1 MKGQRMK
8 CLESTKNL
16 VVLLRNG
23 RVFIRQYE
31 ADDRI
36 RGVGVSHLTAQDFD
50 ELQDV
55 LCENKIRWN
64 SIKRWYVV
72 RGRKYENDKMYR
84 RAGNA

>member
-1 MKGQRMK
+1 MK

-16 VVLLRNG
+16 VILLRNG

-31 ADDRI
+31 ADDRL

-55 LCENKIRWN
+55 MHENKIQWN

-72 RGRKYENDKMYR
+72 RGRKHEDDKMYR
-84 RAGNA
+84 CTGNA